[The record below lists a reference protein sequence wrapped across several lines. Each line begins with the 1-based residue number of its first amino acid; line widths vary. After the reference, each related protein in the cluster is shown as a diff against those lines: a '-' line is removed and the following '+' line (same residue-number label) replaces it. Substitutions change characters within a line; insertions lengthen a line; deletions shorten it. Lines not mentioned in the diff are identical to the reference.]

1 MKPSDDFKL
10 VVKYEAEIS
19 RKSMSEL
26 NDLVPTTPRSGDNM
40 TMKLL
45 ESEIEE
51 EDPKPQ
57 IMQVNIDRSFEQIM
71 VLQDQVEQ
79 QFKKNKELIKF
90 ISQI

>member
-1 MKPSDDFKL
+1 
-10 VVKYEAEIS
+10 
-19 RKSMSEL
+19 MSEL